1 MPTRRPS
8 RSVAP
13 RVARAPMA
21 ATSPAS
27 STGDLAPV
35 VGANL
40 RRLRGQR
47 AWTLEKLAAASG
59 VSRAML
65 GQIELG
71 RSAPTINVLWKI
83 ARALDVT
90 FSALISAREAG
101 GTVVLRA
108 AEAHRLS
115 SHDGGFVSRALFPR
129 DAPRRVELY
138 ELRIAAGK
146 TERAEP
152 HPPGTVENLVVA
164 SGELE
169 IAVGGERHS
178 LGPGDAIHFQADGPH
193 AYANR
198 GPRSAVAYLVMT
210 YAETLA

>member
-1 MPTRRPS
+1 MTSRAGKTSRRGTPAEAS
-8 RSVAP
+8 RAG
-13 RVARAPMA
+13 
-21 ATSPAS
+21 T
-27 STGDLAPV
+27 DLAPV

-40 RRLRGQR
+40 RRLRGER
-47 AWTLEKLAAASG
+47 RWTLEQLASASG

-108 AEAHRLS
+108 SEARRMS
-115 SHDGGFVSRALFPR
+115 SHDGGFVSRPLFPI

-138 ELRIAAGK
+138 ELRVAPGK
-146 TERAEP
+146 TERGEP
-152 HPPGTVENLVVA
+152 HPPGTTENLVVA

-169 IAVGGERHS
+169 IAVGAERHH
-178 LGPGDAIHFQADGPH
+178 LGTGDAILFQADGPH
-193 AYANR
+193 AYGNPGTRA
-198 GPRSAVAYLVMT
+198 AVAYLVMT
-210 YAETLA
+210 YAEGLA